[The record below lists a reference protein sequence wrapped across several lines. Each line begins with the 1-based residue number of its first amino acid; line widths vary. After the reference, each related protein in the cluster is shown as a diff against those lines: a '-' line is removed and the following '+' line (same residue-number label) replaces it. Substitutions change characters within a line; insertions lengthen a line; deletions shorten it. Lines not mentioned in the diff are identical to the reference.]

1 MDIDVRPLA
10 VSDIPAVCV
19 TQAGAYKDPS
29 LHEPPE
35 TFEAYLRA
43 FPAGSFAAV
52 ANDSLVGY
60 GIGHPWLKGVPP
72 PLEITELELPTTPT
86 CFHVHD
92 IAVRVKGVEMG
103 RRLLRQLVE
112 VAAEE
117 HLEFLDLIAVQ
128 GADTYWHQ
136 FGFRPSEPET
146 QAARALYGSTAVYMV
161 APIGDLSLP
170 GIENQADGA

>member
-1 MDIDVRPLA
+1 MDVTVRPLA
-10 VSDIPAVCV
+10 ESDIPAVREV
-19 TQAGAYKDPS
+19 MIGAYKDPS
-29 LHEPPE
+29 FYEPAE
-35 TFEAYLRA
+35 TFAAYLRA

-52 ANDSLVGY
+52 ASDSLVGY
-60 GIGHPWLKGVPP
+60 GVGHPWLKGVPL
-72 PLEITELELPTTPT
+72 PLDITELELPTTPT

-92 IAVRVKGVEMG
+92 IAVRVKGVELG

-117 HLEFLDLIAVQ
+117 QLEFLDLIAVQ

-146 QAARALYGSTAVYMV
+146 QAAIALYGSTAVYMV
-161 APIGDLSLP
+161 APIGDLNLP
-170 GIENQADGA
+170 

>member
-1 MDIDVRPLA
+1 MEIEIRPLA
-10 VSDIPAVCV
+10 VSDIPAVCE
-19 TQAGAYKDPS
+19 TQAGAYKDAS
-29 LHEPPE
+29 LYEPPE
-35 TFEAYLRA
+35 TYAAYLRA

-60 GIGHPWLKGVPP
+60 GVGHPWLKGA
-72 PLEITELELPTTPT
+72 PLPLDISELELPTTPT

-92 IAVRVKGVEMG
+92 IAVKVKGGQMG

-117 HLEFLDLIAVQ
+117 QLEFLDLIAVE

-146 QAARALYGSTAVYMV
+146 QAAIALYGSTAVYMV

-170 GIENQADGA
+170 

>member
-1 MDIDVRPLA
+1 MAEFNGDTNPGQLA
-10 VSDIPAVCV
+10 DTLIGTADADTISGL
-19 TQAGAYKDPS
+19 T
-29 LHEPPE
+29 
-35 TFEAYLRA
+35 
-43 FPAGSFAAV
+43 

-60 GIGHPWLKGVPP
+60 GVGHPWLKGVPP
-72 PLEITELELPTTPT
+72 PLDITELELPTTPT

-92 IAVRVKGVEMG
+92 ISVRVKGVQLG

-117 HLEFLDLIAVQ
+117 QLEFLDLIAVQ

-146 QAARALYGSTAVYMV
+146 HAAVALYGSTAVYMV
-161 APIGDLSLP
+161 APIGDLTVGGSS
-170 GIENQADGA
+170 G

>member
-1 MDIDVRPLA
+1 MDIEIRLLA
-10 VSDIPAVCV
+10 VSDIPAVCE
-19 TQAGAYKDPS
+19 TQAGAYKDS
-29 LHEPPE
+29 SIHEPPE
-35 TFEAYLRA
+35 TFAAYLRA

-60 GIGHPWLKGVPP
+60 GVGHPWHKGVPL
-72 PLEITELELPTTPT
+72 PLDITKLELPATPT

-92 IAVRVKGVEMG
+92 IAVKVKGVELG

-117 HLEFLDLIAVQ
+117 RLEFLDLIAVQ

-146 QAARALYGSTAVYMV
+146 QAAIAAYGSTAVYMV
-161 APIGDLSLP
+161 APIVDHSLP
-170 GIENQADGA
+170 RGA

>member
-1 MDIDVRPLA
+1 MDIEVRPLTA
-10 VSDIPAVCV
+10 SDIPDVCQ
-19 TQAGAYKDPS
+19 TQAGAYKDTS

-35 TFEAYLRA
+35 TFAAYLRA

-52 ANDSLVGY
+52 ANDTLVGY
-60 GIGHPWLKGVPP
+60 GFGHPWLKGVPL
-72 PLEITELELPTTPT
+72 PLDITELELPATPT

-92 IAVRVKGVEMG
+92 IAVRVKGLEVG
-103 RRLLRQLVE
+103 RRLLRQMVE

-117 HLEFLDLIAVQ
+117 QLEFLDLIAVG

-146 QAARALYGSTAVYMV
+146 QTATALYGSTAVYMV
-161 APIGDLSLP
+161 APTGDLSLP
-170 GIENQADGA
+170 

>member
-1 MDIDVRPLA
+1 MDIEIRPLA
-10 VSDIPAVCV
+10 VSDIPAVCE
-19 TQAGAYKDPS
+19 TQAGAYKDSS

-35 TFEAYLRA
+35 TFAAYLRA

-60 GIGHPWLKGVPP
+60 GIGHPWLKGA
-72 PLEITELELPTTPT
+72 PLPLDITELELPTTPT

-92 IAVRVKGVEMG
+92 IAVRVKGVELG
-103 RRLLRQLVE
+103 RKLLRQLVE
-112 VAAEE
+112 VAAEGQ
-117 HLEFLDLIAVQ
+117 LEFLDLVAVG
-128 GADTYWHQ
+128 GADTYWHL

-146 QAARALYGSTAVYMV
+146 QAAVALYGETAVYMV

-170 GIENQADGA
+170 

>member
-1 MDIDVRPLA
+1 MDIEVRPLA
-10 VSDIPAVCV
+10 VSDIPAVCE
-19 TQAGAYKDPS
+19 TQAGAYS
-29 LHEPPE
+29 LLYEPPE
-35 TFEAYLRA
+35 TFAAYLRA

-60 GIGHPWLKGVPP
+60 GVGHPWLKGM
-72 PLEITELELPTTPT
+72 PLPLDITEFELPTTPT

-92 IAVRVKGVEMG
+92 IAVKVQGLGVG

-117 HLEFLDLIAVQ
+117 QLEFLDLIAVE

-136 FGFRPSEPET
+136 FGFRRSEPET
-146 QAARALYGSTAVYMV
+146 QAAMAAYGSTAVYMV
-161 APIGDLSLP
+161 APIGDLDTNP
-170 GIENQADGA
+170 